1 MVKRSHSFFFATQ
14 KRLIFAI
21 TKRHNTYFLH
31 MPKPFVFNDE
41 NQANSYGFRI
51 LTAGISL
58 KRFKNNPMMLDQHYN
73 STSGVLGKWE
83 NVIVDKS
90 LLLGEPLFD
99 LEDDVALKIS
109 KKVDATF
116 INSCSM
122 GITFKREDLKIIGE
136 ELIMTKCE
144 LYECSI
150 VAVPSNAN
158 SIRLYADSGEL
169 LKDEDV
175 KQLCLSL
182 QPVEGE
188 AQELDLN
195 PINDMKKIT
204 LTIAVLMA
212 LSFDKATP
220 EVDVEAVEAAVL
232 KLSNDNAVMTAKL
245 LALETEKENAKEL
258 AIETMVSLA
267 ATAGKIP
274 ATKIPDFVALANV
287 NFELAKST
295 LEAIPA
301 KQTLGTAIVP
311 TVPGAV
317 ASKEDFQKL
326 SLDAQ
331 LAFKANSPD
340 EYAKMFNA
348 NK

>member
-1 MVKRSHSFFFATQ
+1 
-14 KRLIFAI
+14 
-21 TKRHNTYFLH
+21 

-58 KRFKNNPMMLDQHYN
+58 KRFKNNPIMLDQHYN
-73 STSGVLGKWE
+73 STSAVLGLWE
-83 NVIVDKS
+83 NLTIDNAM
-90 LLLGEPLFD
+90 LLGEPVFD
-99 LEDDVALKIS
+99 VDDEAALKIS
-109 KKVDATF
+109 GKVERN
-116 INSCSM
+116 IIKSCSM

-158 SIRLYADSGEL
+158 SIRLYAEESGEL
-169 LKDEDV
+169 LKDEEV

-182 QPVEGE
+182 QPNDVKPT
-188 AQELDLN
+188 ELELN
-195 PINDMKKIT
+195 LETNMKKIT
-204 LTIAVLMA
+204 LTLAALVA

-232 KLSNDNAVMTAKL
+232 KLSDANAQLTAKC
-245 LALETEKENAKEL
+245 LALEAKEEAALTLSIEAMVNL
-258 AIETMVSLA
+258 AITE
-267 ATAGKIP
+267 GKIP
-274 ATKIPDFVALANV
+274 ATKKADFVALAQN

-295 LEAIPA
+295 LGGIPA
-301 KQTLGTAIVP
+301 KVTLAGRIVP
-311 TVPGAV
+311 NVPGAV

-326 SLDAQ
+326 SMEAQ
-331 LAFKANSPD
+331 LAFKTESPE
-340 EYAKMFNA
+340 EYKKMFNV
-348 NK
+348 KK